1 MQESKVKEK
10 LRKDTDKFVNNTELL
25 PKILKSWE
33 GIHPVYF
40 VEIVLNIDS
49 PLSSKI
55 LINAGIK
62 VHKNIY
68 KKDIYSNTSINNYF
82 DYLESIN
89 INRMSLDILNES
101 REIIEFSIKSEETED
116 VLKKRASRLNFLIND
131 RLSKVKNYDITKIS
145 IGDHEHDNVKDF
157 SFYCSSGKDM
167 GELFKNGQDK
177 IDRSFL
183 EFTRNENE
191 KNQDI
196 SYFIEKL
203 SEFDLAEVS
212 HIEDDG
218 SLINLAYI
226 YLEIAN
232 LGGPVDYC
240 HINGVNTISLWRY
253 ED

>member
-62 VHKNIY
+62 IHENIC
-68 KKDIYSNTSINNYF
+68 KKDIYSNTAINNYF
-82 DYLESIN
+82 DYVESIN
-89 INRMSLDILNES
+89 VNRMSLDMLNES
-101 REIIEFSIKSEETED
+101 KEIIENSIKSEETKD

-131 RLSKVKNYDITKIS
+131 RLSKVKLYDITNIS

-157 SFYCSSGKDM
+157 CFYCSSGKDL
-167 GELFKNGQDK
+167 GELFKKGQSK
-177 IDRSFL
+177 IDRSFV
-183 EFTRNENE
+183 EFTRNQDE

-196 SYFIEKL
+196 SYFIKKL
-203 SEFDLAEVS
+203 SGFDIAEVS

-240 HINGVNTISLWRY
+240 HINGVNTISLWRH